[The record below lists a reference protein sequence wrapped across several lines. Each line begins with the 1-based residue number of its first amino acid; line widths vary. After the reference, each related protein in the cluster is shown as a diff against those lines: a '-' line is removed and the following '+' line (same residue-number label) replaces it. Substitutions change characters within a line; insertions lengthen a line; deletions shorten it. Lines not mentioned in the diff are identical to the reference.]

1 MYLCKPKQRVG
12 TSMRL
17 SELQTGHKAYII
29 RVNGS
34 GAFRKRILEMGFVR
48 GQEVRSV
55 LNAPLKDP
63 IKYEIMEYEVS
74 LRRSEAVMVEIS
86 VLEADAGKNG
96 AAPDDLLPPDEGE
109 HNVNGKEHPISHDGE
124 PPYQQEKNIRVAL
137 VGNPNAGKT
146 SIFNLA
152 SGGHERVGNY
162 GGVTVNS
169 KEGTLQHNGYTFRLV
184 DLPGTYSLSAYTPE
198 ELFVR
203 KHLLEEK
210 PDVIIN
216 VVSASALERNLYLTT
231 ELIDLEVPM
240 VIALNMYDELEQ
252 SGRTFDHKTF
262 SDLINTPI
270 IPTVGKRGEG
280 IPQLLEKV
288 IAVYR
293 EGKKESVQIPYGR
306 VLEKSISVMEREIR
320 PADTAQWNMPLRY
333 ICVKLLEGD
342 QDVEQHVHALPGLE
356 AISARRD
363 KERVYIEKLLRED
376 PESAFTNARYGFIAG
391 GLKQTLTEK
400 TQFAD
405 KTKLIDSL
413 VTHKYLGFPLF
424 FLFLWIMFEA
434 TFRLGGYPMAG
445 IEWMVEQLGN
455 LFRNNMAEGPLKD
468 LIVDG
473 IIGGVGGVIVFL
485 PNIVILYLFIAF
497 MEDSGYMARAAFIMD
512 KVMHKIGLHG
522 KSFIPLIMGFGCNVP
537 AVMATRTIESRS
549 SRMITMFIV
558 PFMSCSARLPVYIL
572 FVGTFF
578 PSRASLVLLG
588 LYVFGIL
595 IAALTARL
603 LRRSVFKED
612 ETPFVMEL
620 PPYRMPTL
628 KSVFTHMWDR
638 SRQYLQKMGGPILV
652 ASIVIWFLGYF
663 PHDQEREAGYDA
675 QIAQIEMQH
684 NSGMVDA
691 AERES
696 LIAETAHSRKT
707 AHQENSYIGR
717 IGHFMEPAMRPLG
730 FDWKISVSLLS
741 GMAAKEIVIST
752 MGVLYTGDSDD
763 QQSLQQR
770 LKAETY
776 ADGTPVFTTL
786 VITGFLLFV
795 LIYFPCIATIAAIKE
810 ESHSWR
816 WALFSVFY
824 STGLAWLV
832 AFLVHQVGSL
842 FI

>member
-1 MYLCKPKQRVG
+1 V
-12 TSMRL
+12 
-17 SELQTGHKAYII
+17 AD
-29 RVNGS
+29 
-34 GAFRKRILEMGFVR
+34 FRP
-48 GQEVRSV
+48 Q
-55 LNAPLKDP
+55 
-63 IKYEIMEYEVS
+63 
-74 LRRSEAVMVEIS
+74 
-86 VLEADAGKNG
+86 
-96 AAPDDLLPPDEGE
+96 DL
-109 HNVNGKEHPISHDGE
+109 
-124 PPYQQEKNIRVAL
+124 
-137 VGNPNAGKT
+137 
-146 SIFNLA
+146 
-152 SGGHERVGNY
+152 
-162 GGVTVNS
+162 
-169 KEGTLQHNGYTFRLV
+169 
-184 DLPGTYSLSAYTPE
+184 
-198 ELFVR
+198 
-203 KHLLEEK
+203 
-210 PDVIIN
+210 
-216 VVSASALERNLYLTT
+216 
-231 ELIDLEVPM
+231 
-240 VIALNMYDELEQ
+240 
-252 SGRTFDHKTF
+252 

-306 VLEKSISVMEREIR
+306 VLEKSISVMERESTDLQIR
-320 PADTAQWNMPLRY
+320 HNGTCRSGISVSSCWR
-333 ICVKLLEGD
+333 VD

-652 ASIVIWFLGYF
+652 ASIVIWFLG
-663 PHDQEREAGYDA
+663 
-675 QIAQIEMQH
+675 
-684 NSGMVDA
+684 
-691 AERES
+691 
-696 LIAETAHSRKT
+696 
-707 AHQENSYIGR
+707 
-717 IGHFMEPAMRPLG
+717 
-730 FDWKISVSLLS
+730 
-741 GMAAKEIVIST
+741 
-752 MGVLYTGDSDD
+752 
-763 QQSLQQR
+763 
-770 LKAETY
+770 
-776 ADGTPVFTTL
+776 
-786 VITGFLLFV
+786 
-795 LIYFPCIATIAAIKE
+795 
-810 ESHSWR
+810 
-816 WALFSVFY
+816 
-824 STGLAWLV
+824 
-832 AFLVHQVGSL
+832 
-842 FI
+842 